1 MTAKHKN
8 TSDEAQNQDNGMGDD
23 EKIFDFNKAFDQNE
37 EEQPEEPKSE
47 DTAALE
53 TTIQDLKDKHLR
65 LLAEFDNYKK
75 RTSREKYDLMTTA
88 SRDLILEL
96 LPVIDDFE
104 RAIKLK
110 ENIGEGLDEGMQL
123 IYNRLLNVLLSQG
136 AKAMDSTDETFDP
149 DLHEAITEIPAPD
162 PGKIGKV
169 IDTIQKGYFLNDKII
184 RHAKVIV
191 GK

>member
-1 MTAKHKN
+1 
-8 TSDEAQNQDNGMGDD
+8 
-23 EKIFDFNKAFDQNE
+23 
-37 EEQPEEPKSE
+37 
-47 DTAALE
+47 
-53 TTIQDLKDKHLR
+53 
-65 LLAEFDNYKK
+65 
-75 RTSREKYDLMTTA
+75 
-88 SRDLILEL
+88 
-96 LPVIDDFE
+96 
-104 RAIKLK
+104 
-110 ENIGEGLDEGMQL
+110 MQL